1 MMKSISQLSTELNV
15 SRTTIWN
22 YLQNLPQNLSVIKEK
37 NVYKIDIDVENF
49 IRERLLKK
57 SNGGLKGKEKEIN
70 VLHMEKDLLKK
81 GIKEIRKNNEYLKRD
96 ISKKENLIEDLM
108 ILFKQQ
114 QKLQLDVNKELIEY
128 KRAKD

>member
-81 GIKEIRKNNEYLKRD
+81 RIKEIRKNNEYLKRD

-108 ILFKQQ
+108 ILFKQL

>member
-1 MMKSISQLSTELNV
+1 
-15 SRTTIWN
+15 
-22 YLQNLPQNLSVIKEK
+22 
-37 NVYKIDIDVENF
+37 
-49 IRERLLKK
+49 
-57 SNGGLKGKEKEIN
+57 EIN

-81 GIKEIRKNNEYLKRD
+81 RIKEIRKNNEYLKRD

>member
-1 MMKSISQLSTELNV
+1 
-15 SRTTIWN
+15 
-22 YLQNLPQNLSVIKEK
+22 
-37 NVYKIDIDVENF
+37 
-49 IRERLLKK
+49 

-81 GIKEIRKNNEYLKRD
+81 RIKEIRKNNEYLKRD

-114 QKLQLDVNKELIEY
+114 QKLQLDANKELLKY
-128 KRAKD
+128 KREELKNK

>member
-22 YLQNLPQNLSVIKEK
+22 YLQNPPQNLSVIKEK

-57 SNGGLKGKEKEIN
+57 SNGGLKGKEKEKLTFFIW
-70 VLHMEKDLLKK
+70 KK
-81 GIKEIRKNNEYLKRD
+81 IY
-96 ISKKENLIEDLM
+96 
-108 ILFKQQ
+108 
-114 QKLQLDVNKELIEY
+114 
-128 KRAKD
+128 